1 MRAHPAGP
9 RHAELV
15 SDSLPAAPPADL
27 NALAQHV
34 WPIGL
39 KRAVSGELM
48 LNGRDVPSL
57 VRDSGTPVFLLD
69 DSDFRSR
76 ARAYATAFTGA
87 DVFYASKAFSSVA
100 LLSWVADEGLGLDV
114 ATGGRAGRSP
124 SAPTSPMEQVL
135 FHGNN
140 KSVDELNRAVQRRVS
155 DASSS
160 TRPRRSDVAR
170 CC

>member
-39 KRAVSGELM
+39 KRAASGELV

-57 VRDSGTPVFLLD
+57 VRESGTPVFLLD
-69 DSDFRSR
+69 EADFRSR
-76 ARAYATAFTGA
+76 ARAYAMAFAGCRHLLC
-87 DVFYASKAFSSVA
+87 KQGLQQHRVA
-100 LLSWVADEGLGLDV
+100 LV
-114 ATGGRAGRSP
+114 GRQGRTRS
-124 SAPTSPMEQVL
+124 
-135 FHGNN
+135 
-140 KSVDELNRAVQRRVS
+140 RR
-155 DASSS
+155 
-160 TRPRRSDVAR
+160 RNWR
-170 CC
+170 